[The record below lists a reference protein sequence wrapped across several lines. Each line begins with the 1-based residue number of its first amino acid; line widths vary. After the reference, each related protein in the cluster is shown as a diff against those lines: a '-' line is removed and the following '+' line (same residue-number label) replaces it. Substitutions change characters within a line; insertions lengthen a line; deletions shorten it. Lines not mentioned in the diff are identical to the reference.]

1 MATPLLQVVSPKME
15 ETDTSSILQRQI
27 WTLTDVLPLPFR
39 RVAAH
44 SVAYSD
50 KTLKPPF
57 PHTLQVPVGKN
68 LGRLIEVT

>member
-1 MATPLLQVVSPKME
+1 MATPLFQVVSPTLV
-15 ETDTSSILQRQI
+15 ETDTSLILQRQI
-27 WTLTDVLPLPFR
+27 LTSTQVLPPQFR